1 MQNRQKP
8 PLKLPK
14 GARLIEDGAGIIL
27 GLAHPARQEPCF
39 VAFEYWQRGLP
50 EIVPARWRPDE
61 AWAYVGDRWVAVD
74 PSDVG
79 VNGRLLTRAVYV
91 QLFGP
96 LPPLPGTAFAAVTQT

>member
-1 MQNRQKP
+1 MQNRQKR

-14 GARLIEDGAGIIL
+14 GARLIEDGASIVL
-27 GLAHPARQEPCF
+27 GLAHAADQEPRY

-74 PSDVG
+74 PTDAG
-79 VNGRLLTRAVYV
+79 VNGRLLARAAYE

-96 LPPLPGTAFAAVTQT
+96 LPPLPSNAFSA